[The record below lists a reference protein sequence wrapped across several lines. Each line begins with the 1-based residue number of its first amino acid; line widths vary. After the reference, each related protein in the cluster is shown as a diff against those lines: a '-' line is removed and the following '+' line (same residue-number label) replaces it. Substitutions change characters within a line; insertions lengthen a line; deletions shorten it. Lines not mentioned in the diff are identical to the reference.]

1 MLPDWLIG
9 NINDVAEREYANY
22 NFDDQT
28 RTRDLG
34 DTVGDWF
41 SGGRRSKI
49 DDAVKALHIK
59 KLTELHGGDREEFLN
74 YMPNAKIDSITA
86 KTNPVILQQ
95 QINRT
100 RPKVQDVKKALGLAA
115 INNVPID
122 PQKFGGDANQIRQY
136 VAKETK
142 NTAEDERKKLN
153 QEALTERM
161 RQEGIL
167 NKQSN
172 FQNTMALRQ
181 MGLSDQRLANQMEV
195 NQMQNALQMRREDR
209 ADRRGERDKMMA
221 MIAML
226 TQGLG
231 NVGNIIG

>member
-1 MLPDWLIG
+1 
-9 NINDVAEREYANY
+9 
-22 NFDDQT
+22 
-28 RTRDLG
+28 
-34 DTVGDWF
+34 
-41 SGGRRSKI
+41 
-49 DDAVKALHIK
+49 
-59 KLTELHGGDREEFLN
+59 
-74 YMPNAKIDSITA
+74 MPNAKIDSITA